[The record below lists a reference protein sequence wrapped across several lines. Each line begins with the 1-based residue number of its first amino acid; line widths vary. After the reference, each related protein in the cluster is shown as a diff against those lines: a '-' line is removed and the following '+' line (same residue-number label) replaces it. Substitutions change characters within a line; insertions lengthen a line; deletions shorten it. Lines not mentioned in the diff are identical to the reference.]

1 MVRAGNHP
9 ATRLRVI
16 QYLEYLKDAGIDT
29 AVIPFPSG
37 LMEWWRLLRK
47 AKEPDIVFFQKKRVH
62 RFWLKRLKA
71 KGAKL
76 IYDFDDAVMFNS
88 SRHPIPESPLRM
100 RHFTSMVKRCHGII
114 AGNSYL
120 KSFAEP
126 HNKNIWILPTTIDT
140 DKYRIKNP
148 TSEIATQSRLSGT
161 TRNDNKKDVKQVI
174 LGWIGGSKSLVF
186 LKALQPVLDRLAE
199 SHNNVS
205 LKIVCD
211 SFFEGK
217 KMPIIKKAWSEADE
231 AQDVWSF
238 DIGLAP
244 LPDDSWSRGK
254 CATKLLQYMASGIPA
269 VASAVGVHNEI
280 IRDGVNGFLTKN
292 DNEWLDKINRLIED
306 KTLRQK
312 IGLAARETVEKYYSV
327 KANAPKLLEI
337 IKGVKNQ

>member
-1 MVRAGNHP
+1 MKVLFVVRAGNHP

-29 AVIPFPSG
+29 EVIPFPSG
-37 LMEWWRLLRK
+37 LLEWWRLLRK

-100 RHFTSMVKRCHGII
+100 RHFASMVKRCHGII

-126 HNKNIWILPTTIDT
+126 HNKNIWVLPTTIDT
-140 DKYRIKNP
+140 TKYSIKTH
-148 TSEIATQSRLSGT
+148 TSENPNIT
-161 TRNDNKKDVKQVI
+161 
-174 LGWIGGSKSLVF
+174 LGWIGGGKSLGF
-186 LKALQPVLDRLAE
+186 LKALQPVMDRIAE
-199 SHNNVS
+199 RHNNVS

-280 IRDGVNGFLTKN
+280 IRNGVNGFLAKN
-292 DNEWLDKINRLIED
+292 DAEWFDKIKRLIED
-306 KTLRQK
+306 KALRQK
-312 IGLAARETVEKYYSV
+312 MGLAARETAEKYYSV
-327 KANAPKLLEI
+327 KANAPKLAEI
-337 IKGVKNQ
+337 LKKILCV